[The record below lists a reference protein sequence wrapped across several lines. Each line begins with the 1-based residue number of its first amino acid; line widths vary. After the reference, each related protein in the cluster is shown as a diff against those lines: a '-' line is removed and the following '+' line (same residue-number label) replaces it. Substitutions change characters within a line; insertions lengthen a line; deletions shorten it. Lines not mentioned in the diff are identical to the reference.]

1 MSEQESEIRTLLRCL
16 GKEDLQVFAELVRA
30 MSDMNRS
37 TGGTVDTKEVEA

>member
-16 GKEDLQVFAELVRA
+16 GKEDLQAFAELVRA

-37 TGGTVDTKEVEA
+37 AGGTVDTEEAET